1 MTSSSAA
8 SRPLASVLPPA
19 SFGPGSA
26 YPTTTVTA
34 LIEAQIARHP
44 SAVAVRDPHAELT
57 YAELDREASA
67 LAARLRDVGV
77 GRGDVVGIF
86 LQRSVSMVVG
96 ILAVLKTGAAY
107 CPQDARISPVAQLRH
122 IAAKAKMPVVLTTAA
137 HRAAMPE
144 GPVVF
149 AIDEAADAL
158 SLAPAALGTPE
169 DPCAVI
175 FTSGTTG
182 TPNGVVVTHAN
193 LVNLLSQ
200 HPGNLGITPG
210 TTVGQILNIAF
221 DMAAWEIL
229 GTLSNGGTLVIRG
242 SDIAAT
248 AETVDVVIATPSIV
262 AGLSSERA
270 RARTVAVAGERCP
283 QPLADEWAV
292 GRRFLNSCG
301 PTEITIINTLVEH
314 APGRDMSI
322 GTPIPGTSVY
332 VLDEQRHPVP
342 GGEVGEM
349 WVGGVGVT
357 AGYLGDQELTDARYL
372 PDPFHPDGGR
382 MFRTRDL
389 GRWTSDGVLDH
400 LGRTDDQIKVRGFR
414 VELDSVA
421 RALERA
427 SGCEKAVVVQLDSR
441 TLGAVITP
449 STADPDAARAA
460 ASAVLPY
467 YSVPAVIRTLDALP
481 LSPRG
486 KVDRA
491 LLTQTLTESV
501 SLEKAA

>member
-1 MTSSSAA
+1 MLPSPAA
-8 SRPLASVLPPA
+8 SHPRASDLLRF
-19 SFGPGSA
+19 SFGSRRSRPA
-26 YPTTTVTA
+26 TTVTA
-34 LIEAQIARHP
+34 LIEGQIDLHP
-44 SAVAVRDPHAELT
+44 SAVAVRDPDAELT
-57 YAELDREASA
+57 YAELDQAASS
-67 LAARLRDVGV
+67 LAARLQSLGV
-77 GRGDVVGIF
+77 GSGDVVGIF

-107 CPQDARISPVAQLRH
+107 CPQDARISPVGHLRH
-122 IAAKAKMPVVLTTAA
+122 IAEKARMSVILTTTA
-137 HRAAMPE
+137 HRTAMPD
-144 GPVVF
+144 GPTVVM
-149 AIDEAADAL
+149 IDEISD
-158 SLAPAALGTPE
+158 APALAGSEPARAE

-248 AETVDVVIATPSIV
+248 AENVDVLIATPSIV
-262 AGLSSERA
+262 AGLSSGRT

-283 QPLADEWAV
+283 QPLADEWAQ

-301 PTEITIINTLVEH
+301 PTEITIINTLVQH
-314 APGRDMSI
+314 TPGQDVTI

-332 VLDEQRHPVP
+332 VLDERQNPVP
-342 GGEVGEM
+342 SGEVGEM
-349 WVGGVGVT
+349 WVGGIGVT
-357 AGYLGDQELTDARYL
+357 AGYLDDHELTDARYL

-389 GRWTSDGVLDH
+389 GRWTLSGALDH
-400 LGRTDDQIKVRGFR
+400 FGRTDDQVKVRGFR

-421 RALERA
+421 RALEA
-427 SGCEKAVVVQLDSR
+427 APGCEKAVVLQLDSR

-449 STADPDAARAA
+449 STADADAART
-460 ASAVLPY
+460 AVSEALPY
-467 YSVPAVIRTLDALP
+467 YSVPTIIRTLDAVP
-481 LSPRG
+481 IGPRG
-486 KVDRA
+486 KVDRD
-491 LLTQTLTESV
+491 LLKEMLTTATSFES
-501 SLEKAA
+501 AA